1 MVYKGRYRVKNYKKY
16 RGDPT
21 KVIYRSSWERAVF
34 RYLDANDDVIE
45 WNSESFVIPYRCRT
59 DNRVH
64 RYFVDIYL
72 LHKNGKKYLVEI
84 KPKFQT
90 VPPKKPKRKTKKYL
104 NEVKTYVKNMSKWEA
119 AEKWSIDRGYKFQI
133 WTEDTLTNMGIKILK
148 G

>member
-1 MVYKGRYRVKNYKKY
+1 M
-16 RGDPT
+16 
-21 KVIYRSSWERAVF
+21 
-34 RYLDANDDVIE
+34 
-45 WNSESFVIPYRCRT
+45 
-59 DNRVH
+59 H

-90 VPPKKPKRKTKKYL
+90 VPPKTPKRKTKKYL